1 MLVALAG
8 GCSATS
14 TDVRDG
20 PNTPSSPEPAER
32 VLRSTVGILVT
43 VEPDRGP
50 VRGMIGTGVVLSDD
64 GLIVTSNHVATLGGD
79 KPADSITVYDAEGR
93 EDEVTVVAQAPD
105 CDLAFLRTTLDGLVP
120 APMENDL
127 ASIQPGTP
135 VFAVGAPQHFEE
147 PIAPGVVV
155 EVLRRVT
162 VTCLDEITVLIGT
175 SADTKPGFSGGPL
188 AITDGRVI
196 GITLATTTHPQTL
209 RRTSLAVPV
218 ALVLK
223 SARRLHLALP
233 QAVGWRPLPALL
245 ETRFAGSTLL

>member
-20 PNTPSSPEPAER
+20 PSTPSSPVSAER
-32 VLRSTVGILVT
+32 VLHSTVGILVT

-79 KPADSITVYDAEGR
+79 EPADFITVYDAEGR
-93 EDEVTVVAQAPD
+93 EDEVTVVAQDPD
-105 CDLAFLRTTLDGLVP
+105 CDLAFLRTTLDDLVP
-120 APMENDL
+120 APIESDL
-127 ASIQPGTP
+127 TSVQPGTP
-135 VFAVGAPQHFEE
+135 VFAVGAAQHFEE
-147 PIAPGVVV
+147 PIAEGVVV
-155 EVLRRVT
+155 NVLRRVR
-162 VTCLDEITVLIGT
+162 VTCLEEVTELIVT

-188 AITDGRVI
+188 ANIDGRVI
-196 GITLATTTHPQTL
+196 GITLATTTHPRTL
-209 RRTSLAVPV
+209 RRTSLAVPI

-223 SARRLHLALP
+223 SARHLHLASP
-233 QAVGWRPLPALL
+233 QAVGWRPLSALF
-245 ETRFAGSTLL
+245 EERFAGGTLP